1 MLACARN
8 RKSAPI
14 DCEFHGHTIVMPDR
28 LTSVLANRPG
38 DRPAV
43 PDGPPVA
50 HGAPAVAFGCPGT
63 HTADTRQ
70 GPFRGGAHDPQES
83 GFFALPPPSKTISR
97 SRPRWVP
104 AGTRI

>member
-43 PDGPPVA
+43 PDGPPITDC
-50 HGAPAVAFGCPGT
+50 APKGPFGCPVT
-63 HTADTRQ
+63 NSADTRQ
-70 GPFRGGAHDPQES
+70 VPRSDGTDDSQQS
-83 GFFALPPPSKTISR
+83 GSVASPTPTQSITRFPP
-97 SRPRWVP
+97 
-104 AGTRI
+104 